1 MRFIAL
7 ASCLSILVTSSLF
20 AVSAVAEDRVQL
32 RDGSVYG
39 GALVEKV
46 PGDHL
51 TLKLPTG
58 EVRRFGWADLS
69 PEAVGKSLVRLRLD
83 SDDSQAK
90 LYRLTEAGSLA
101 VATSR
106 GMAYGAYES
115 YAPVCS
121 VPCDTEVDPQGTYR
135 IGGDGVTPT
144 KAFELP
150 ALRGPDLR
158 RVWYPRVAVTP
169 SPAVELLVERA
180 ARDLARLNPVPLVP
194 PAEAVRYHDPCQLGR
209 GLGIYAAPRAVLT
222 RILGRAPDEF
232 IARQE
237 RATCSGAG
245 ALLPRTMQQTSRA
258 ITKSRREEHARLG
271 GGRVVT
277 ACASSLLAFRR
288 AGLAADDLVTWIARA
303 TPEWTGPTRTR
314 PEQP

>member
-158 RVWYPRVAVTP
+158 LHIKAGSRPVRVLGLTGVYLGVASIVTGATLYLTGDLVNSHSVDGSHSSLPTVGLVTLAVGAAVTV
-169 SPAVELLVERA
+169 AGIVGVVESGTSVTTEGG
-180 ARDLARLNPVPLVP
+180 DTV
-194 PAEAVRYHDPCQLGR
+194 
-209 GLGIYAAPRAVLT
+209 
-222 RILGRAPDEF
+222 
-232 IARQE
+232 
-237 RATCSGAG
+237 ATNAS
-245 ALLPRTMQQTSRA
+245 
-258 ITKSRREEHARLG
+258 KSRWALTPG
-271 GGRVVT
+271 GVT
-277 ACASSLLAFRR
+277 F
-288 AGLAADDLVTWIARA
+288 
-303 TPEWTGPTRTR
+303 
-314 PEQP
+314 